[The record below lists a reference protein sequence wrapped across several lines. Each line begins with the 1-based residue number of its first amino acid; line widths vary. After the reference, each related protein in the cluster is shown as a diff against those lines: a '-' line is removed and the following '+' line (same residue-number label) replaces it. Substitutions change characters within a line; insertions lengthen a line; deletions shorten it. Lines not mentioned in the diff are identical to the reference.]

1 MTTNSGDEESAWKVP
16 YFERLS
22 EAGIKV
28 LGVRDNPRFD
38 DRVPDCV
45 EVRGLDACGKP
56 TWEALAPIET
66 LEVPELPHFTFLD
79 ITSEYCPDDHCP
91 AAQDG
96 LLIYRDNDHLTTTWT
111 LLRGGTIHNAIGD
124 LLGLDVHPETVT

>member
-1 MTTNSGDEESAWKVP
+1 MATMTSTSGDEESAWKVP
-16 YFERLS
+16 YLERLS

-38 DRVPDCV
+38 KRVPDC
-45 EVRGLDACGKP
+45 
-56 TWEALAPIET
+56 
-66 LEVPELPHFTFLD
+66 
-79 ITSEYCPDDHCP
+79 CPDDHCP

-111 LLRGGTIHNAIGD
+111 LLRGGTIHNALRD
-124 LLGLDVHPETVT
+124 LLGLDADPESVT

>member
-1 MTTNSGDEESAWKVP
+1 M
-16 YFERLS
+16 
-22 EAGIKV
+22 
-28 LGVRDNPRFD
+28 
-38 DRVPDCV
+38 
-45 EVRGLDACGKP
+45 
-56 TWEALAPIET
+56 
-66 LEVPELPHFTFLD
+66 PELPHFTFLD

-124 LLGLDVHPETVT
+124 LLGLEGHSRTGSKG